1 MQQQLKVSWGGKN
14 FGRGIKRHPRSIYIY
29 YPIKTKSRDRIEG
42 QQNIEGTEY
51 KERNQEGTTE
61 TINDITYR
69 RTVIFDIGDTYL
81 HKGVKPVPIL
91 EDKIDNNTTEDFYEI
106 LKSISKCPVIESEST
121 LGTKGYYDS
130 SKNKIFINSNL
141 TQDDKTATLL
151 HEMTHSLYDDFVYK
165 EERQKSEIFVESVAF
180 LVADYFNFD
189 TSLCSFG
196 YITHWAK
203 DNINEVI
210 KLGKKIQDTSK
221 EFIELIKDKLD
232 NQLKISAQ
240 EVFGCKLKIF
250 LNILVL

>member
-1 MQQQLKVSWGGKN
+1 M
-14 FGRGIKRHPRSIYIY
+14 
-29 YPIKTKSRDRIEG
+29 
-42 QQNIEGTEY
+42 
-51 KERNQEGTTE
+51 
-61 TINDITYR
+61 INDITYR
-69 RTVIFDIGDTYL
+69 RTVIFDIADTYL

-106 LKSISKCPVIESEST
+106 LKSISKCPVIECENT
-121 LGTKGYYDS
+121 FGGKGYYDS
-130 SKNKIFINSNL
+130 KNNKIIINSDL

-203 DNINEVI
+203 DNINEVL

-221 EFIELIKDKLD
+221 EFIELIEDKLD
-232 NQLKISAQ
+232 NQLKISA
-240 EVFGCKLKIF
+240 
-250 LNILVL
+250 

>member
-1 MQQQLKVSWGGKN
+1 MQQLLKDLWVGKS
-14 FGRGIKRHPRSIYIY
+14 FGRGIKKHPKSIYIY
-29 YPIKTKSRDRIEG
+29 YPIKAKSRDRIEG
-42 QQNIEGTEY
+42 QQNFEGIEQ
-51 KERNQEGTTE
+51 KERSQEGTTE

-69 RTVIFDIGDTYL
+69 RTVIFDIADTYL

-106 LKSISKCPVIESEST
+106 LKSISKCPVIECENTS
-121 LGTKGYYDS
+121 GCKGYYDNK
-130 SKNKIFINSNL
+130 KNKIIINSNL

-221 EFIELIKDKLD
+221 EFIKMIEDKLD
-232 NQLKISAQ
+232 NQLKISA
-240 EVFGCKLKIF
+240 
-250 LNILVL
+250 